1 MDRWRNEW
9 GGREGGGGCYLPS
22 NLLLPF
28 KSNQALPFCGA
39 PLHSGLGWFSPPCPP
54 HWAHHTN
61 SATCCS
67 PLFWSQPH
75 LCRVSIGTGISNK
88 GWLWLYLTAL
98 YNPISLM
105 SFHPCALLCITFTFV
120 LQIRKLRLRA
130 AAQMITGRA
139 WIWIHD
145 VCLQSPYSTAF
156 VSSSSGWWELVRHQ
170 LLPNEWNLRTHLT
183 SSLSSLLFELISII
197 YNINII
203 YNIICNII

>member
-9 GGREGGGGCYLPS
+9 GGRKGGGGCYLPS

-28 KSNQALPFCGA
+28 KSNQVLPFCGA
-39 PLHSGLGWFSPPCPP
+39 PLHSSLGWFSPPCPP

-61 SATCCS
+61 SVTCCS

-88 GWLWLYLTAL
+88 GWLWLQLLLVLTAL

-130 AAQMITGRA
+130 AAQRPTDDYWQGL
-139 WIWIHD
+139 D
-145 VCLQSPYSTAF
+145 LNPCLSPKPMF
-156 VSSSSGWWELVRHQ
+156 HGIC
-170 LLPNEWNLRTHLT
+170 
-183 SSLSSLLFELISII
+183 LLFIRLTHRPAISFCQM
-197 YNINII
+197 NET
-203 YNIICNII
+203 